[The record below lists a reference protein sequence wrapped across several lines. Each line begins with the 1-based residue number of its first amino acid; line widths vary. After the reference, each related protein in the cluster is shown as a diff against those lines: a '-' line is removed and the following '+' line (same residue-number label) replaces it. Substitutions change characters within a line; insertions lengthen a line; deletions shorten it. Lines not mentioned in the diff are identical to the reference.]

1 MTMPTRTAAST
12 VQALV
17 YSCRQGPSALDQ
29 ADNMRR
35 LAQLDE
41 AQLREVHERVQR
53 FRPELQYEG
62 CPAMRWNSDRADT
75 LLDKWNTCHG

>member
-1 MTMPTRTAAST
+1 MTTPTRAAAST
-12 VQALV
+12 VEALV
-17 YSCRQGPSALDQ
+17 YSCREGPSALDRE
-29 ADNMRR
+29 DNMHR

-41 AQLREVHERVQR
+41 AQLREVHERARR

-62 CPAMRWNSDRADT
+62 RPATCWNSDQADT

>member
-1 MTMPTRTAAST
+1 MTMPTRAAAST
-12 VQALV
+12 VEALV
-17 YSCRQGPSALDQ
+17 YSCRQGPSALEQ
-29 ADNMRR
+29 ADNMR

-62 CPAMRWNSDRADT
+62 RPATRWNSDQADT
-75 LLDKWNTCHG
+75 LLDRWNTRHG

>member
-1 MTMPTRTAAST
+1 MTMLTRAAAST
-12 VQALV
+12 VEALV

-35 LAQLDE
+35 LAQLNE

-53 FRPELQYEG
+53 FRPELQYEAR
-62 CPAMRWNSDRADT
+62 PATRWNSDQVDT